1 MFIVRI
7 ACPRAGGKRD
17 DPVIIADAMIAGAQ
31 FTRRVPRRRC
41 NDDAMPTTLPP
52 GTPWPLLR
60 LQDSTLRKRR
70 W

>member
-31 FTRRVPRRRC
+31 FTRRVPSP
-41 NDDAMPTTLPP
+41 AV
-52 GTPWPLLR
+52 
-60 LQDSTLRKRR
+60 Q
-70 W
+70 